1 MTTIKDIANCLGI
14 SASTVSKGLNGA
26 SDISE
31 SLRQTVLD
39 TAVELG
45 YTTRKMRGRD
55 HRKVCL
61 FVENMDYETPEQF
74 GYDIILGFR
83 QVAFRENFDVTVFP
97 VTPDMQAAEKYD
109 TFMLKH
115 GFVGGFMVGFALM
128 DDWMSQF
135 GTTSIPTALF
145 DNYIRKNPLVASVGS
160 DTSEGIDDAIVH
172 LMHLGHRHIALLN
185 GSWHSCITEQRR
197 QAYIDSMTAHNLPFD
212 KGTMPY
218 GYYVADS
225 AKDHIDRL
233 LSMGITAILCGSDL
247 IASGVIDE
255 CRKRGVRIPEELSV
269 IGFDDIPLAARLDPP
284 LTTIRQDRSE
294 LGKLGFYALHS
305 LINHIPISRTML
317 RPQLIVRKSTG
328 PVPSQL
334 SPTSG

>member
-1 MTTIKDIANCLGI
+1 MVTIKDIANRLGI
-14 SASTVSKGLNGA
+14 STSTVSKGLNGA
-26 SDISE
+26 IDISE

-45 YTTRKMRGRD
+45 YTTKQMRGKDR
-55 HRKVCL
+55 RKVCI
-61 FVENMDYETPEQF
+61 FMENMNFETPEQF

-83 QVAFRENFDVTVFP
+83 QSAFRENYDVTIFP
-97 VTPDMQAAEKYD
+97 ITPDIQAAKKYD
-109 TFMLKH
+109 IFMLKH

-135 GTTSIPTALF
+135 SATSIPTALF

-172 LMHLGHRHIALLN
+172 LMGLGHRHIALIN
-185 GSWHSCITEQRR
+185 GSWRSCITEQRR

-212 KGTMPY
+212 ERTMPY

-233 LSMGITAILCGSDL
+233 LSMGITAILCGNDL
-247 IASGVIDE
+247 LASGVIGE
-255 CRKRGVRIPEELSV
+255 CLKRGVKVPGELSV

-284 LTTIRQDRSE
+284 LTTVRQDRTE
-294 LGKLGFYALHS
+294 LGRSGFYTLHS
-305 LINHIPISRTML
+305 LINRIPISRTML

-328 PVPSQL
+328 PVREDAD
-334 SPTSG
+334 